1 MKLTR
6 VPRAAAAVLA
16 GALALTLAGCGS
28 DDPIGRSPN
37 AAVRAMAGDGPA
49 AGSTTSVAGTFS
61 GAGASSIEAAMDAWR
76 AQFQNLNPAATVNYD
91 PVGSGGGRRQFIAG
105 GAVFAGSDNVLSAD
119 EIDQSRAV
127 CGPEG
132 AIDLPVYISPIAVA
146 FNLPG
151 IDTVNLSPD
160 VMARIFAGDL
170 RRWDDPAIAADNPG
184 LDLPDLA
191 ITPVHRSDDSGTTAN
206 FVDYLAA
213 VAPDVWTWDVSG
225 VWPLTGG
232 DSAQGTS
239 GVVNAVQQTVGAITY
254 ADASRVGD
262 LGTAAVLVGGQWVKF
277 SAQGAATA
285 VDVSPLLEGRHEH
298 DMAIA
303 LDRATD
309 VAGAYPLLLVS
320 YAVVCLE
327 YETEADAEFVREFM
341 GFIVSDAGQQI
352 AAQVAGS
359 APISAELAA
368 GIRASLA
375 SITHRAG

>member
-1 MKLTR
+1 MKPSR
-6 VPRAAAAVLA
+6 ISRAGVAVLA
-16 GALALTLAGCGS
+16 GALALTLTACGS

-37 AAVRAMAGDGPA
+37 AAVRATAGEVGVVDGPA
-49 AGSTTSVAGTFS
+49 VSGTFA

-76 AQFQNLNPAATVNYD
+76 AQFQGMHPGATVNYD
-91 PVGSGGGRRQFIAG
+91 PVGSGGGRRQFLAG
-105 GAVFAGSDNVLSAD
+105 GAVFAGSDNVLSAA
-119 EIDQSRAV
+119 EIEQSRTV
-127 CGPEG
+127 CGPDG
-132 AIDLPVYISPIAVA
+132 AIDLPIYVSPIAVA

-151 IDTVNLSPD
+151 IETLNLSPE
-160 VMARIFAGDL
+160 VMARIFTGDL
-170 RRWDDPAIAADNPG
+170 RRWDDPALVADNPG
-184 LDLPDLA
+184 VDLPDLA
-191 ITPVHRSDDSGTTAN
+191 VTPVHRSDDSGTTAN

-262 LGTAAVLVGGQWVKF
+262 LGTAAVLVGGQWVGF
-277 SAQGAATA
+277 SAEGAAAA
-285 VDVSPLLEGRHEH
+285 VDASPRLAGRHEH

-320 YAVVCLE
+320 YAVVCLQ
-327 YETEADAEFVREFM
+327 YETEADAQFVRSFM
-341 GFIVSDAGQQI
+341 GFVVSDAGQRI
-352 AAQVAGS
+352 AAQIAGS
-359 APISAELAA
+359 APISADLADGIRGSLAA
-368 GIRASLA
+368 
-375 SITHRAG
+375 ITHRAG